1 MSKRL
6 SWRRDICA
14 LCRLDFVAQRVMDAG
29 VQAQLSYLGPLTE
42 KRDHPRL
49 VSRNEFSVEIMKNGL
64 IAPTIFRCAADFC
77 LRRRVIKRAQGPT
90 PDHPDRESSHKAQG
104 LMGRQ

>member
-64 IAPTIFRCAADFC
+64 IAPKIFRCAADFC
-77 LRRRVIKRAQGPT
+77 LRRRAIKRAQGPT
-90 PDHPDRESSHKAQG
+90 PDHPDRESSQERAKE
-104 LMGRQ
+104 RSS